1 MSAGTDLRPYANSYE
16 NLEDELRRLD
26 LLIRLRTRTLRLQN
40 HAAPEGQMSRA
51 AYITPD
57 DVEWLLEQSGAENAA
72 DAEAAAIRGE
82 LARVRAEIDARV
94 ERSQEER
101 VFLALPQLCSL
112 FGLSSFERDAIV
124 ICMAPELRR
133 KYDRLY
139 AYLQDDITRK
149 RPSVDL
155 ILELLY
161 DTEAQRWSARKLLGD
176 SATLLRAGLI
186 RKVDDPHSP
195 SGSSGL
201 AQFLKLDARIGDF
214 LCGGYQIDAR
224 LAGACR
230 LLRPSGEADPS
241 IAFAIAA
248 GVWKLI
254 ERHMAAGSSEA
265 RNLVVHLHGP
275 HGAGKRELALG
286 LCERL
291 NMFLLSL
298 DAELLLA
305 KGPDAEGLLRLAFRE
320 GLLQHAVLYVE
331 HSDVLLQEAGR
342 ALLKAT
348 QLAVSE
354 FGWLVFLSG
363 GAPWTDKQAFTDF
376 RFHSAELPLPDVP
389 ARAAVWAHSLADLT
403 PEAEGWAAQLA
414 AQFRLTPGQICAAVE
429 LARNRRLME
438 PEERPFIVA
447 DFAAA
452 CREQSSHKLREL
464 AVKVDPHYGWDDIV
478 LPGDKLTHLREICSQ
493 VRHQYRVLG
502 TWGFGKKL
510 GHGKGLSVLF
520 TGPSGTGKTM
530 AAEVLARELELDL
543 YKVDLAGVVS
553 KYIGETEKNLSRIFS
568 EAEASNAI
576 LFFDEADAL
585 FGKRTE
591 VSDAHDRYANIET
604 SFLLQKMEAY
614 EGVVI
619 LATNLKENMD
629 EAFTRRIRFIV
640 EFPFPDEAD
649 RLRIWQTHFPEEA
662 PVACEVDCSF
672 LAREYKVSGG
682 SIKNVVLNAA
692 FLAAGD
698 DGIIGLRHILHGTRR
713 EFEKMGKRW
722 REEELGRFDP
732 SRGTLAGTSTG
743 LGRKV

>member
-1 MSAGTDLRPYANSYE
+1 MSAGTDLQPYANSYE

-26 LLIRLRTRTLRLQN
+26 LSIRLRTRTLRLQN
-40 HAAPEGQMSRA
+40 QTAPEGQISRT

-57 DVEWLLEQSGAENAA
+57 DVEWLLEKSGAENAV
-72 DAEAAAIRGE
+72 DAEAAAMREE
-82 LARVRAEIDARV
+82 LARLRTEIDARV

-155 ILELLY
+155 ILELLC

-275 HGAGKRELALG
+275 HGAGKRELALD
-286 LCERL
+286 LCARL
-291 NMFLLSL
+291 NMFLLTL

-305 KGPDAEGLLRLAFRE
+305 KGPEAERLLRLAFRE

-342 ALLKAT
+342 ALLKAM

-389 ARAAVWAHSLADLT
+389 ARTAVWAHSLAEVT
-403 PEAEGWAAQLA
+403 SEADGWAAQLA
-414 AQFRLTPGQICAAVE
+414 LQFRLTPGQIRAAVE
-429 LARNRRLME
+429 LTRNRRLME
-438 PEERPFIVA
+438 PEERPFKLA

-452 CREQSSHKLREL
+452 CRQQSSHKLREL
-464 AVKVDPHYGWDDIV
+464 AVKVEPHCGWDDIV
-478 LPGDKLTHLREICSQ
+478 LPVDKLVHLREICSH
-493 VRHQYRVLG
+493 VRHQYRVFS

-543 YKVDLAGVVS
+543 YKVDLAAVVS

-619 LATNLKENMD
+619 LATNLSENMD

-640 EFPFPDEAD
+640 EFPFPDAAHC
-649 RLRIWQTHFPEEA
+649 LRIWETHFPASA
-662 PVACEVDCSF
+662 PVSPAIDYAY
-672 LAREYKVSGG
+672 LARELRLPGG
-682 SIKNVVLNAA
+682 NIRNIVLSAA
-692 FLAAGD
+692 FLAAENG
-698 DGIIGLRHILHGTRR
+698 GAVGMEHILSGARR
-713 EFEKMGKRW
+713 EYEKMGKLW
-722 REEELGRFDP
+722 RERSPDTSHVAP
-732 SRGTLAGTSTG
+732 SLTTG
-743 LGRKV
+743 GPK